1 MAPRLGKALNAF
13 KKGIPGG
20 KLMPVPGTQNLQG
33 VSTGLLRKSFLV
45 HPRAKIFEQLTDTA
59 LSLQTQ
65 ATKGLQNTPVR
76 KAAPKG
82 VAIFKTFGMT
92 FKRQY
97 SRLRR
102 IVH

>member
-1 MAPRLGKALNAF
+1 MAPRLGEALNAF

-20 KLMPVPGTQNLQG
+20 KLVPVPGTQNLQG
-33 VSTGLLRKSFLV
+33 VSTGLLKKAFLV
-45 HPRAKIFEQLTDTA
+45 HPRAKSFEQLTDSA
-59 LSLQTQ
+59 HNLQTQ

-82 VAIFKTFGMT
+82 VAIFKTFERT